1 MRASTLTIGVIIPTL
16 NEETTLL
23 STLSTLT
30 SLQLDEIIIVD
41 GGSQDRT
48 REIAG
53 SYFESNRFLTGR
65 IVSAEKGRARQMNA
79 GGLSARS
86 DILIFLHA
94 DTQLPPDARQA
105 IEEVMEGGDLVGGR
119 FDVQFEI
126 DHGYAWMISRM
137 MNWRSRWSQ
146 IFTGDQAMFIRRA
159 TFQQLGGFSDI
170 PLMEDIELSYRLKQ
184 VGPVAALR
192 SKVTTSFR
200 RWEQNGPLR
209 TILHMWTLRFLYWL
223 GMSPHTLQQFYGT
236 IR

>member
-1 MRASTLTIGVIIPTL
+1 MPSKMTMTVIIPTL
-16 NEETTLL
+16 NEESTLHN
-23 STLSTLT
+23 TLSTLT
-30 SLQLDEIIIVD
+30 SLQFDEVIIVD

-48 REIAG
+48 CEMAE
-53 SYFESNRFLTGR
+53 SFFESNPSFKGYVR
-65 IVSAEKGRARQMNA
+65 SASKGRARQMNA
-79 GGLSARS
+79 GGLSAQS

-94 DTQLPPDARQA
+94 DTQLPPDARQV
-105 IEEVMEGGDLVGGR
+105 IEAVMEDEKFVGGR

-146 IFTGDQAMFIRRA
+146 IFTGDQAMFIRKTAFHR
-159 TFQQLGGFSDI
+159 LGGFSDI

-184 VGPVAALR
+184 VGPVVALR

-200 RWEQNGPLR
+200 RWKQNGPLR

-223 GMSPHTLQQFYGT
+223 GMSPHTLHQFYGT